1 MTYDFIF
8 TQKVLTKNL
17 RLREISFLEYRN
29 LVKNILGDDIFA
41 VEKALEDLISI
52 TLYDKQELTVQEKF
66 LLLLKYRELIHGKHI
81 EFTTGNTKVNYSIDN
96 IFEFFNR
103 ELPYYE
109 YEMDG
114 NIYKFGLPNK
124 MISDRDYVTRLV
136 DSLKMINHQP
146 IIDKNLSN
154 LPALPILEINR
165 KINDHFEPLKF
176 KIQYI
181 DYNVS
186 LNDISFL
193 YFLKSIFIF
202 DLQGLYDIEYAL
214 RKNLNFNVN
223 DLSQLSF
230 PECNLMLK
238 LFNKDVSE
246 REKVGNQ
253 VDSEN

>member
-1 MTYDFIF
+1 MTYNFIF
-8 TQKVLTKNL
+8 TQKVLNKTF

-29 LVKNILGDDIFA
+29 LVKNILGDDIYA

-52 TLYDKQELTVQEKF
+52 ALYDKQDLTVQEKF
-66 LLLLKYRELIHGKHI
+66 LLLLKYRELIHGKQI

-96 IFEFFNR
+96 IFDFFNR

-109 YEMDG
+109 YEVDG
-114 NIYKFGLPNK
+114 NVYKFGLPSK
-124 MISDRDYVTRLV
+124 MIPERDYVIHIV
-136 DSLKMINHQP
+136 DSLKMINYQP
-146 IIDKNLSN
+146 VIDKNLSY
-154 LPALPILEINR
+154 LPALPLLEINK
-165 KINDHFEPLKF
+165 KISEYFEPLKF

-181 DYNVS
+181 DYDVS

-202 DLQGLYDIEYAL
+202 DLQGLYDMEYAL
-214 RKNLNFNVN
+214 RKNLNFNVT

-238 LFNKDVSE
+238 LFNKDVAE
-246 REKVGNQ
+246 REKAGSQ